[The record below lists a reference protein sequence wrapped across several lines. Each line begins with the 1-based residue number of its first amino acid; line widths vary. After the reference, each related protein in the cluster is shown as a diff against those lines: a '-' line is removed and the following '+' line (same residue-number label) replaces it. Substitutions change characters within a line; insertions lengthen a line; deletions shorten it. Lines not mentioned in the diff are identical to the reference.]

1 MLIVGA
7 RRQTAF
13 RAFVSS
19 ASSRPASSVRGL
31 EKVAP
36 IHVALGRAD
45 AGANGQLLH
54 HDNAIKGPLTHVI
67 ERPSSSTIR
76 SIGDLDTV

>member
-13 RAFVSS
+13 RALVSS
-19 ASSRPASSVRGL
+19 ASSRPASSVSDL

-36 IHVALGRAD
+36 IQVALGRAE
-45 AGANGQLLH
+45 AGATDQL
-54 HDNAIKGPLTHVI
+54 IQWT
-67 ERPSSSTIR
+67 
-76 SIGDLDTV
+76 